1 MNSAG
6 EGEIAT
12 RQGWRIATAGY
23 GNRKSSKKD
32 NEWQN
37 GFLMLPYPLTKFE
50 IQRYYQNHAQRSSKN
65 ETSFN
70 GVYSRDNL
78 PKIKNRACAINLDDY
93 PNIGTQWIA

>member
-12 RQGWRIATAGY
+12 RQGWRITTAGY
-23 GNRKSSKKD
+23 GNRKSSKKS
-32 NEWQN
+32 NKWQN
-37 GFLMLPYPLTKFE
+37 RFLMLPYPWTKFE
-50 IQRYYQNHAQRSSKN
+50 IQKYYENHAQRSSKN

-78 PKIKNRACAINLDDY
+78 PKIKNGACVINLNDY
-93 PNIGTQWIA
+93 PDIGTQWIV